1 MGEGDTRRWS
11 LRSPG
16 AEICNHNIPT
26 AMLVQWARQGIVKP
40 GYTLS
45 SDGETWVPAETLPE
59 LGMTWYILAS
69 GHPPYGPVSREAAE
83 RFVSEGHFPTDALIT
98 EDPGSQPVS
107 AELPLPME
115 PAQDAHLQ
123 ELEETRKRLVLLER
137 ELRLKDRR
145 IDELR
150 QEAEARQCELNM
162 EGAPDPASLSG
173 ELERLRLE
181 HAHLKAAAQEAA
193 EAAAGRERELRQ
205 RIGTLETALEAAQ
218 TAAQESPEPQDAALY
233 AVLSREA
240 EWIRKSQEE
249 EERFLGQLRELA
261 RQRETCLSDR
271 LVEIRRLIGDS
282 PEQMRAQALRGG
294 ALPAPRPAIVSRRS
308 AEPADAELAKAL
320 DEARA
325 RESELQRRL
334 VAQEGREAQLRAQI
348 GQAERRTLDAL
359 KLDEK
364 LRETAQALERERAAR
379 EEEHREN
386 AHIQEQLLRRIE
398 ELERLVAQ
406 SEPPTL
412 RAGHAFSPA
421 PAPAAPERPTFG
433 WLRKR

>member
-1 MGEGDTRRWS
+1 MNDGDTRRWS

-16 AEICNHNIPT
+16 AEISNNNIPT

-40 GYTLS
+40 GYALS
-45 SDGETWVPAETLPE
+45 SDGETWVPAEALPE
-59 LGMTWYILAS
+59 LGMTWYVLVS
-69 GHPPYGPVSREAAE
+69 GRPPYGPITREAAE
-83 RFVSEGHFPTDALIT
+83 RFVSEGHFPADAMLSQ
-98 EDPGSQPVS
+98 DPGEDPVS

-115 PAQDAHLQ
+115 PTQDGTAQ

-150 QEAEARQCELNM
+150 QEAEVRQGEFDM
-162 EGAPDPASLSG
+162 EGAEDPAVLLN

-181 HAHLKAAAQEAA
+181 HAHLKAAAQDAA

-205 RIGTLETALEAAQ
+205 RLHTLETALEAAQ
-218 TAAQESPEPQDAALY
+218 SAPAAAVEPPDESLH
-233 AVLSREA
+233 AVLACEA
-240 EWIRKSQEE
+240 EWLRQSQDDEQ
-249 EERFLGQLRELA
+249 RFLDQLRELS
-261 RQRETCLSDR
+261 RQRVARHAER
-271 LVEIRRLIGDS
+271 LMEIRRLVGDN
-282 PEQMRAQALRGG
+282 PAQMRATAMRHRGLQPTSYAAPTATARQPPDEALG
-294 ALPAPRPAIVSRRS
+294 
-308 AEPADAELAKAL
+308 KAL
-320 DEARA
+320 EEARA
-325 RESELQRRL
+325 RESALQRQI

-398 ELERLVAQ
+398 ELER
-406 SEPPTL
+406 TL
-412 RAGHAFSPA
+412 SPA
-421 PAPAAPERPTFG
+421 AAIPTRAERVLPTSPERPSFG
-433 WLRKR
+433 WLRKH